1 MRADI
6 ADLPVRLP
14 CHAHSSVMG
23 AALLAGVASGA
34 FKHIREAAT
43 LISASADYLPPDLC
57 AGAKLDQSYQRYR
70 RLFSSLKS
78 IFPQP

>member
-1 MRADI
+1 
-6 ADLPVRLP
+6 
-14 CHAHSSVMG
+14 MG

-34 FKHIREAAT
+34 FKNIKEAAT

-57 AGAKLDQSYQRYR
+57 AGARLDQSYQRYR

-78 IFPQP
+78 IFPQT